1 MIRVPLTV
9 DTLHVE
15 YGAVRA
21 LRGVS
26 LEAKAGEIVGIL
38 GPNGA
43 GKTTLVETV
52 EGLRRPTWGSCR
64 VFGLDPWTRRRE
76 VHRRLGVQLQA
87 TALQDDERVEQVI
100 DVFRGI
106 YPDPASTREAL
117 DRVGLSECRRKRMR
131 SLSGGQRQRVGL
143 ALALLGRPSMI
154 VVDEP
159 TTGLDPVARR
169 RFWGLLQDFRATGGT
184 ILVTTHLM
192 DEAEA
197 LCDRVV
203 LIDRGAVAAS
213 GTPASVRDSILVGT
227 VRFGLADAVSEDEVA
242 AGIAGHLA
250 AAGDLRSCEREPDGR
265 YLLKGRDADALLLA
279 LGAWA
284 AEHGRRPE
292 RIESNKQTLEAA
304 YLELMSDTPG
314 AEAH

>member
-1 MIRVPLTV
+1 MVEVPLTV
-9 DTLHVE
+9 DGLHVE
-15 YGAVRA
+15 YGPVRA

-52 EGLRRPTWGSCR
+52 EGLRRPTWGACR

-87 TALQDDERVEQVI
+87 TALQDDERVEQVV
-100 DVFRGI
+100 DVFRCM
-106 YPDPASTREAL
+106 YPDSRSTRDAL
-117 DRVGLSECRRKRMR
+117 DRVGLTECRRRRMR

-154 VVDEP
+154 IVDEP

-169 RFWGLLQDFRATGGT
+169 QFWALLRDFRATGGA
-184 ILVTTHLM
+184 ILITTHLM

-203 LIDRGAVAAS
+203 LIARGAVTAS
-213 GTPASVRDSILVGT
+213 GTPDSVKRSILVGT
-227 VRFGLADAVSEDEVA
+227 VRFALADAVAEDEVA
-242 AGIAGHLA
+242 AGVAGHLA
-250 AAGDLRSCEREPDGR
+250 DAGDLRSCEREPDGR
-265 YLLKGRDADALLLA
+265 YLLTGRDADALLLA

-284 AEHGRRPE
+284 AEHGRHPE

-304 YLELMSDTPG
+304 YLELMNDTPD
-314 AEAH
+314 AKVP

>member
-1 MIRVPLTV
+1 MIEVPLTV
-9 DTLHVE
+9 DGLHVE
-15 YGAVRA
+15 YGPVRA

-52 EGLRRPTWGSCR
+52 EGLRRPTWGACR
-64 VFGLDPWTRRRE
+64 VFGLDPWTRWRE

-87 TALQDDERVEQVI
+87 TALQDDERVEQVV
-100 DVFRGI
+100 DVFRCL
-106 YPDPASTREAL
+106 YPESRSTREAL
-117 DRVGLSECRRKRMR
+117 DSVGLWEYRRRRMR
-131 SLSGGQRQRVGL
+131 LLSGGQRQRVGL

-169 RFWGLLQDFRATGGT
+169 QFWGLLRDFRAGGGA
-184 ILVTTHLM
+184 ILITTHLM

-203 LIDRGAVAAS
+203 LIARGAVTAS
-213 GTPASVRDSILVGT
+213 GTPDSVKRSILVGT
-227 VRFGLADAVSEDEVA
+227 VRFALADAVGEDEVA
-242 AGIAGHLA
+242 AGVAGHLA
-250 AAGDLRSCEREPDGR
+250 DAGDLRSCEREPDGR
-265 YLLKGRDADALLLA
+265 YLLTGRDADALLLA

-284 AEHGRRPE
+284 AEHGRHPQ

-304 YLELMSDTPG
+304 YLELMSDARP
-314 AEAH
+314 EAH